1 MAAVED
7 AVLVAGGMG
16 SRMLPASAAIAKE
29 ALPLVDIP
37 ALSHL
42 AREAVAVALALPTTA
57 VTFGAA
63 TLISAAV
70 GAATLGL
77 FNAVLA

>member
-7 AVLVAGGMG
+7 AVLVAGGIG

-37 ALSHL
+37 AITHL
-42 AREAVAVALALPTTA
+42 AREAVEA
-57 VTFGAA
+57 GAKRLHII
-63 TLISAAV
+63 TSPSKDFTGLLLSLIHI
-70 GAATLGL
+70 
-77 FNAVLA
+77 